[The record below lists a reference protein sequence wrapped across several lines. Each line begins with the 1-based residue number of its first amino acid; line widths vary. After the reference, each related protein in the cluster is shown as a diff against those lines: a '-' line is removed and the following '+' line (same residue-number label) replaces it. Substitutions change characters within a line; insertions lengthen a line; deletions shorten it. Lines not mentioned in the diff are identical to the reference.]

1 MSKTLVRLLAALLA
15 LTLVAAACSS
25 DDSGGG
31 GGDAGGDGGGDEAAA
46 VEVDYEAIGLWDDG
60 PCDESLEPLRIGLM
74 TVFESPVISLED
86 QATALEA
93 SAEAFNAR
101 GGANGAC
108 IEVTTCDDGGNADQA
123 VGCVREIDEAG
134 VVATVNDQGTAGQA
148 DVSAA
153 MAEAGIPRVA
163 SNVVSEDWGDQNAY
177 PLDASG
183 TGVTFLLPQALIEE
197 DVTDIG
203 LIRVDLAAASALV
216 GLLEDLYADDG
227 ATFPYDVPVPAGTT
241 DFPQF
246 ILGAQ
251 DAGVGGVSLALGEQE
266 AVQVVR
272 AGQQLGTD
280 LLIGS
285 SLGTF
290 SQASIAELGD
300 FAQQM
305 VFLWSFAPATY
316 DLPVYEAL
324 RQDLAAT
331 GLESLQPA
339 NLKASPMRSWIGL
352 YALLYMIRD
361 ADMTE
366 FTREGITEMLD
377 AAQDVPM
384 LDIYGGENWTPDADH
399 PGVFQRGGIDRWST
413 WTWDPEGVT
422 PDGLEGNFVEGSE
435 ISFDATLCGSPFGA
449 ETC

>member
-1 MSKTLVRLLAALLA
+1 MSKTLVRLLAVLA
-15 LTLVAAACSS
+15 AMAFVAAACGGG

-31 GGDAGGDGGGDEAAA
+31 DDAGGDDGSDEAAA

-74 TVFESPVISLED
+74 TVFESPVLSLED

-123 VGCVREIDEAG
+123 LGRVREIDEAG

-241 DFPQF
+241 DFTQF

-251 DAGVGGVSLALGEQE
+251 DAGVGGVSLALG
-266 AVQVVR
+266 
-272 AGQQLGTD
+272 
-280 LLIGS
+280 
-285 SLGTF
+285 
-290 SQASIAELGD
+290 
-300 FAQQM
+300 
-305 VFLWSFAPATY
+305 
-316 DLPVYEAL
+316 
-324 RQDLAAT
+324 
-331 GLESLQPA
+331 
-339 NLKASPMRSWIGL
+339 
-352 YALLYMIRD
+352 
-361 ADMTE
+361 
-366 FTREGITEMLD
+366 
-377 AAQDVPM
+377 
-384 LDIYGGENWTPDADH
+384 
-399 PGVFQRGGIDRWST
+399 
-413 WTWDPEGVT
+413 
-422 PDGLEGNFVEGSE
+422 
-435 ISFDATLCGSPFGA
+435 
-449 ETC
+449 

>member
-1 MSKTLVRLLAALLA
+1 MSTKLVRIFSVLLA
-15 LTLVAAACSS
+15 LMLVAAACSA
-25 DDSGGG
+25 DDSS
-31 GGDAGGDGGGDEAAA
+31 GGDDGGGAEDETGLSDD
-46 VEVDYEAIGLWDDG
+46 EGIDYEAIGLWDDG
-60 PCDESLEPLRIGLM
+60 PCDEAMPPLKLGLM
-74 TVFESPVISLED
+74 TVFESPVLSLED

-93 SAEAFNAR
+93 AAEAFNAR

-123 VGCVREIDEAG
+123 VGCVRTIDDAG

-183 TGVTFLLPQALIEE
+183 TGVTFLLPQALVEA

-216 GLLEDLYADDG
+216 GLLTDLYADEG
-227 ATFPYDVPVPAGTT
+227 VTFPYDVPVPAGTT
-241 DFPQF
+241 DFSQF

-251 DAGVGGVSLALGEQE
+251 DEGVGGVSLALGEQE

-290 SQASIAELGD
+290 SHASIAELGD
-300 FAQQM
+300 FADQM

-316 DLPVYEAL
+316 DIPVYQAL
-324 RQDLAAT
+324 RADLAAS
-331 GLESLQPA
+331 GEEALQPLE
-339 NLKASPMRSWIGL
+339 LKASPMRSWIGL

-361 ADMTE
+361 AGMTD
-366 FTREGITEMLD
+366 FTREGITEMLES
-377 AAQDVPM
+377 AQDVPM
-384 LDIYGGENWTPDADH
+384 LDIYGGEDWTPDADH
-399 PGVFQRGGIDRWST
+399 PGLFARAGIDRWST
-413 WTWDPEGVT
+413 WSWDAEAEG
-422 PDGLEGNFVEGSE
+422 DGFTGNFEPGAE
-435 ISFDATLCGSPFGA
+435 ISFDDVLCGSPFGA
-449 ETC
+449 EGPC